1 MKPEDGCGACQDGGL
16 GRREYNL
23 QAPGW
28 ATVRLDCRLDVR
40 VIPSGCST
48 SKNNG
53 CVWSPL
59 PPGWHAPSSSSA
71 QPFRPRPYR
80 GPFDTG
86 LAPGGQESYP
96 HRQWH
101 RQDEDHRANPGIWK
115 PLTIGRVESPGDEQP
130 YETFSSP
137 ACPCTPHAPW
147 LSRFIVVMQAKHCDE
162 PDHAALDPSR
172 PVKLPSWIAR
182 GVWRAVQRAS
192 QHGRRRGHP
201 SDPRCDVP

>member
-1 MKPEDGCGACQDGGL
+1 MGSAAASTIYK
-16 GRREYNL
+16 L
-23 QAPGW
+23 QAGPLFDW
-28 ATVRLDCRLDVR
+28 IVD
-40 VIPSGCST
+40 ST
-48 SKNNG
+48 SG
-53 CVWSPL
+53 SFPAAVPPPRTMDVSGLPS

-130 YETFSSP
+130 HETFSSP